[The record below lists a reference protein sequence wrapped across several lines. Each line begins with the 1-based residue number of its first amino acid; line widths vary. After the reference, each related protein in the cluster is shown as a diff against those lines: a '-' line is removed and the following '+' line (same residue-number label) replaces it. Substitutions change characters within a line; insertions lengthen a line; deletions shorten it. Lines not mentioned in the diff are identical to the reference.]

1 MKIHCIVQRPR
12 SVLVSGLFIWT
23 YLSGFIDFFF
33 TFRFCFFA
41 EEAERIMKE
50 EYSILQLPAG
60 IPDFKSIEEARLKA
74 EGKSS

>member
-1 MKIHCIVQRPR
+1 MFW
-12 SVLVSGLFIWT
+12 SLVYSYELTCQDLLI
-23 YLSGFIDFFF
+23 FFF

>member
-1 MKIHCIVQRPR
+1 MFW
-12 SVLVSGLFIWT
+12 SLVYSYELTCQDLLI
-23 YLSGFIDFFF
+23 FFF
-33 TFRFCFFA
+33 TFPFCFFA

-60 IPDFKSIEEARLKA
+60 MPDFKSIEEARLKA

>member
-1 MKIHCIVQRPR
+1 MLWSLVYSYELTCQDLLIV
-12 SVLVSGLFIWT
+12 
-23 YLSGFIDFFF
+23 F

-41 EEAERIMKE
+41 EEAKRIMKE

-60 IPDFKSIEEARLKA
+60 MPDFKSIEEARLKA

>member
-1 MKIHCIVQRPR
+1 MFW
-12 SVLVSGLFIWT
+12 SLVYSYELTCQDLLI
-23 YLSGFIDFFF
+23 FF

-41 EEAERIMKE
+41 EEAERIMKG

-60 IPDFKSIEEARLKA
+60 MPDFKSIEEARLKA

>member
-1 MKIHCIVQRPR
+1 MFW
-12 SVLVSGLFIWT
+12 SLVYSYELT
-23 YLSGFIDFFF
+23 CQYLLTFF

-60 IPDFKSIEEARLKA
+60 MPDFKSIEEARLKA

>member
-1 MKIHCIVQRPR
+1 MFWSLLYSYELTCQDLLIFFK
-12 SVLVSGLFIWT
+12 LF
-23 YLSGFIDFFF
+23 SFA
-33 TFRFCFFA
+33 FFA

-60 IPDFKSIEEARLKA
+60 IPDFQSIEEARLKA

>member
-1 MKIHCIVQRPR
+1 MLW
-12 SVLVSGLFIWT
+12 SLVYSYELTCQDLLI
-23 YLSGFIDFFF
+23 FF

-60 IPDFKSIEEARLKA
+60 MPDFKSIEEARLKA